1 MGQTLMTIPLCDLK
15 RAKTNV
21 RKTGAQESV
30 DVLAASIDAHGLL
43 QNLTV
48 RQTGGDAKKNVGYE
62 VVAGGRRLAALKLL
76 VKRKKLARDAP
87 VSCLV
92 LDEEEAEEISL
103 AENVMRVP
111 LHPADQFEAFNALY
125 KKGLSI
131 AEIAARFGVAD
142 HAVKQRLRLA
152 GVSPKLIAE
161 YRACEMGLNQLM
173 AFTVT
178 DDHEAQE
185 QVWYDGPLYNRKP
198 TGIRMALTNGQV
210 DGRDRR
216 VRFVGREAYEAAGGV
231 YIADLFDE
239 ESGGYFR
246 NVMLLDRLAMEKLE
260 REAEA
265 IRAEGWSWVE
275 VLPQMDYDRLTD
287 FRRLAPEENGL
298 SDDEEAR
305 LSSLA
310 ERYDEL
316 AAALEEGDDEGIS
329 ELDTVEQEMNELL
342 ARKTVW
348 SADAKVIAGAI
359 VTLDRDGMLSVT
371 RGLAEPEKP
380 VPPTDTAGKP
390 RKAPSLSE
398 ALIEDLTAH
407 KTAALRELVAGSPK
421 VALTA
426 LLHTLVSRLFF
437 GVHADLCVEIRP
449 VEIDLSSSSET
460 VSESRAAE
468 AVSERHRH
476 WSELLPERSDL
487 FRWISELEDSER
499 GELLAYCIAATVN
512 AVERRRQIGRDDSRA
527 QAAEI
532 VEALSLDMADWWAPT
547 TENYFSRVSKAFILR
562 AVSEGASA
570 QAAENI
576 TKLKKDEMIARAEK
590 LLEDSRWIPD
600 IFREFG

>member
-1 MGQTLMTIPLCDLK
+1 MGQTLMTIPLCDLM

-30 DVLAASIDAHGLL
+30 DALAASIDAHGLL

-48 RQTGGDAKKNVGYE
+48 RQTGTAAKKNVGYE

-92 LDEEEAEEISL
+92 LDQEEAEEISL

-125 KKGLSI
+125 EKGLSI

-161 YRACEMGLNQLM
+161 YRACEMGLDQLM

-185 QVWYDGPLYNRKP
+185 QVWYNGPLYNRRP
-198 TGIRMALTNGQV
+198 TDIRMALTNGQV

-239 ESGGYFR
+239 ESGGYFS
-246 NVMLLDRLAMEKLE
+246 NVMLLDRLTMEKLE

-287 FRRLAPEENGL
+287 FRRLAPDENGL

-316 AAALEEGDDEGIS
+316 AAALEEGDDEGVS

-348 SADAKVIAGAI
+348 SADAKAIAGAI

-380 VPPTDTAGKP
+380 VPPTDTAEKP

-468 AVSERHRH
+468 AVSERHRR
-476 WSELLPERSDL
+476 WSERLPERSDL
-487 FRWISELEDSER
+487 FRWISELDDNER
-499 GELLAYCIAATVN
+499 GELLAFCVASTVN
-512 AVERRRQIGRDDSRA
+512 AVDRRRQFRSDEWRT
-527 QAAEI
+527 QATEI
-532 VEALSLDMADWWAPT
+532 AEALALDMADWWAPT
-547 TENYFSRVSKAFILR
+547 TATYLARVSKAYILG
-562 AVSEGASA
+562 AVSEGVSP
-570 QAAENI
+570 QAADSI
-576 TKLKKDEMIARAEK
+576 AKLKKDAMAKRAEVF
-590 LLEDSRWIPD
+590 LEGSRWLPEPI
-600 IFREFG
+600 RR